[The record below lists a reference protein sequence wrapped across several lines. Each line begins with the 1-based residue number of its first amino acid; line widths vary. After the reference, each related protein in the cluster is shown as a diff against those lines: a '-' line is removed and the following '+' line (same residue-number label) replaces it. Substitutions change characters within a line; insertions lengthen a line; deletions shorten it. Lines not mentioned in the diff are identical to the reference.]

1 MLSIALDSVR
11 KYVASRPESGGSKRQ
26 SKKNFVVCYK
36 YMEYPLMVT
45 AFQMFRRF
53 AFRTIKP
60 EEAEE
65 AAEVERICFPPNEA
79 CPREH
84 MLERIAVAPDL
95 FLVAID
101 RETGKLAGFL
111 NGIATDEQCFRDDFF
126 TDAGNHQ
133 PDGRNVMLLGL
144 DVLPDYRLQGLGREL
159 VSQYCRKERD
169 RGRKRLVLTC
179 LADKVGMYTK
189 FGFQDLGESASV
201 WGGEKWH
208 EMDITL
214 NDK

>member
-1 MLSIALDSVR
+1 
-11 KYVASRPESGGSKRQ
+11 
-26 SKKNFVVCYK
+26 
-36 YMEYPLMVT
+36 MEADGKGLV
-45 AFQMFRRF
+45 RRF

-65 AAEVERICFPPNEA
+65 AAEMEQICFPPNEA
-79 CPREH
+79 CAREH
-84 MLERIAVAPDL
+84 MIERIAVAPDL

-101 RETGKLAGFL
+101 RGTGKLAGFL
-111 NGIATDEQCFRDDFF
+111 NGIATDEQYFRDDFF
-126 TDAGNHQ
+126 TDAGNHH

-159 VSQYCRKERD
+159 VRQYCRKEKD

-179 LADKVGMYTK
+179 LADKVAMYTK

-201 WGGEKWH
+201 WGGEKWN